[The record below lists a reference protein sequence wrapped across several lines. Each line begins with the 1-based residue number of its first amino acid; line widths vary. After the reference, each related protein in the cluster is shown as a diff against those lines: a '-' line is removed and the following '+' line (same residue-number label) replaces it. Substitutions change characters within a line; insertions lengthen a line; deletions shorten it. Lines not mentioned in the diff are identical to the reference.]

1 MYLDKHFSG
10 KLPCQHKFM
19 LCILIKHFGGK
30 LPCLLDILGFGV
42 GFAVVCLLIL
52 LSKGCPV
59 HPFFVQQS
67 NMM

>member
-1 MYLDKHFSG
+1 MYFN
-10 KLPCQHKFM
+10 
-19 LCILIKHFGGK
+19 KHFGGK

-52 LSKGCPV
+52 LSKGCQV